1 MHEAKVDL
9 YDRQPFAE
17 KLISQ
22 LLLFKSP
29 FSVGIDAKWGDG
41 KTHFVNAYLKPAC
54 DTRKIPVV
62 IYDCFEHER
71 ETDPFVSLTREI
83 IDLASKYRES
93 TAAATA
99 IDKATK
105 KTASFVWGLGKT
117 AIKAGSKMLLK
128 QSIEELQGNF
138 DDSPDSAD
146 SEQELVSFIEEQLQ
160 FGGQIKSLKKEFT
173 SSITSLIEEI
183 STSEKSIVVVIDEL
197 DRCRPNHAINILES
211 IKHLLSIEGIYFVI
225 TYDKKQLCGSLKCV
239 YGSELD
245 ANLYLQKFINLN
257 CALKTKPF
265 SQAHRSDALINEFI
279 SKMKHKDKDK
289 DFTKD
294 MIQYHDFI
302 SSFHQLS
309 LREVERC
316 AFNYLSLFSSGK
328 ASINHFTIVL
338 ITILEVK
345 YGDLLAQL
353 NAGLYRLPAE
363 LCEKYKLIELFNKLE
378 SSYPHVATR
387 VKDDIGYLFIDSDNR
402 TQTQV
407 DGMLHFVKLALNAGI

>member
-1 MHEAKVDL
+1 
-9 YDRQPFAE
+9 
-17 KLISQ
+17 
-22 LLLFKSP
+22 
-29 FSVGIDAKWGDG
+29 
-41 KTHFVNAYLKPAC
+41 
-54 DTRKIPVV
+54 
-62 IYDCFEHER
+62 
-71 ETDPFVSLTREI
+71 
-83 IDLASKYRES
+83 
-93 TAAATA
+93 
-99 IDKATK
+99 
-105 KTASFVWGLGKT
+105 
-117 AIKAGSKMLLK
+117 MLLK

-289 DFTKD
+289 DKDFTKD